1 MRIEKIKVEGF
12 RLLENVEFGLEENST
27 VIVGRNNSGKTSFT
41 SIFDCFCGESGT
53 RFRLEDFSV
62 LSREKF
68 LKAKE
73 LREAGES
80 SEVIF
85 ETLPRI
91 SLILTFQYN
100 KLSPDLGS
108 LSPFIIDLDEDSTT
122 AIARVEYRPILKNM
136 HLLFDLTPSSAVV
149 EPRTH
154 FYKNLKGNLSKAYGV
169 HVSAI

>member
-91 SLILTFQYN
+91 SLILTF
-100 KLSPDLGS
+100 G
-108 LSPFIIDLDEDSTT
+108 FV
-122 AIARVEYRPILKNM
+122 A
-136 HLLFDLTPSSAVV
+136 
-149 EPRTH
+149 
-154 FYKNLKGNLSKAYGV
+154 
-169 HVSAI
+169 